1 MMLLRPDH
9 CEQRGHH
16 LDGSYTTA
24 TVRRIRNTDGV
35 ILFRREIRP
44 HDDDDV
50 PTYYYNIIIIYV
62 YVCAR
67 ILSLQVLPP
76 RTWQKYPQGFFFK
89 PSLFDAKK
97 SKQNLIH
104 YTLFLTIYVAFY
116 LDLRF
121 ILTAPRCYDYIIH
134 LYIHG
139 YSIKRRNT

>member
-44 HDDDDV
+44 HGDDDV
-50 PTYYYNIIIIYV
+50 PTYYYNIII
-62 YVCAR
+62 VCLRMRPDIIIGITTSRVAKIPAR
-67 ILSLQVLPP
+67 
-76 RTWQKYPQGFFFK
+76 FFFK

-97 SKQNLIH
+97 SIQNLIH
-104 YTLFLTIYVAFY
+104 YTLFFTIYVAFY

-121 ILTAPRCYDYIIH
+121 ILTAPRCYDYIIY

-139 YSIKRRNT
+139 RIV